1 MVESYVEF
9 VRWLVVIVAVGF
21 FISGLDDFFVD
32 IYYYLYRLY
41 RRLFI
46 ERRFPKLTEEDLRK
60 IPEKPV
66 AILIPAWRE
75 QAVIGRMLDHTLRSV
90 DYRNYEI
97 FVGTYPNDEPTML
110 AVAEVAELDPRI
122 HRVVC
127 PHPGPTNKA
136 DCLNWVLEG
145 IRLYEKRSG
154 RRFEIL
160 VIHDAEDIIHP
171 LSLRL
176 MNRLIPRIDMVQL
189 PVVPLEV
196 QLSHLTAGT
205 YLDEFAEF
213 HTKDLLVRERV
224 AGMIPGA
231 GVGSGFSREC
241 IDDLAAINRNQVF
254 NIETLTED
262 YDLGFRLQAIGKK
275 AVIAQFYVERTKV
288 VRSGWLRRREKLKR
302 VKEIVATREFFPTTF
317 SAATRQKSRWM
328 LGIVF
333 QGSQQIGWIGGFRGT
348 YMLWRDRKALF
359 ANFVNV
365 LGYVVL
371 VLIWWTYFASDPD
384 RDSAY
389 FARVIPTHGWV
400 WDLIVVD
407 TLLMVHRWIQRVLG
421 ILRVANWTHILLTI
435 PRVVWA
441 NFINF
446 TAGVQ
451 ATRQFFRTIVTGEKA
466 AWAKTEHAFPSERH
480 LVEFKR
486 KLGDLLLENRL
497 LSLSQLS
504 HAMEVQKQT
513 GERLG
518 DVLTRLGYVEEERLL
533 PVLGEQLR
541 VEARRFDPQ
550 AVNSDLARLIPEQ
563 VAREHLMLAVGS
575 EDGQTVVALV
585 DPGNQPAQEWLATHL
600 GRPYRL
606 VLASRRNLMEGLDR
620 AYGRPVRRRLMLGE
634 LLLQSGV
641 ITSDQLAQALEMQK
655 RSGKRLGEILEEEGL
670 VSRELLEAKIR
681 EQQAV

>member
-1 MVESYVEF
+1 MEPFVEF
-9 VRWLVVIVAVGF
+9 IRVLVVIVAVGF
-21 FISGLDDFFVD
+21 FISGIDDFFVD

-41 RRLFI
+41 RRVFI

-60 IPEKPV
+60 VPEKPV
-66 AILIPAWRE
+66 AVLIPAWQE
-75 QAVIGRMLDHTLRSV
+75 HMVIGRMLDHTLRSV
-90 DYRNYEI
+90 DYQNYEI
-97 FVGTYPNDEPTML
+97 FVGTYPNDEPTMM
-110 AVAEVAELDPRI
+110 AVAEVAERDPRI
-122 HRVVC
+122 RRIVC
-127 PHPGPTNKA
+127 PHDGPTNKA

-145 IRLYEKRSG
+145 IRLYEKKSG
-154 RRFEIL
+154 RRFEVL

-171 LSLRL
+171 LSLKL
-176 MNRLIPRIDMVQL
+176 MNRLIPRVHMVQL
-189 PVVPLEV
+189 PVIPLEV
-196 QLSHLTAGT
+196 QLSNLTAGT

-213 HTKDLLVRERV
+213 HTKDLLVRERI
-224 AGMIPGA
+224 AGMIPCA

-241 IDDLAAINRNQVF
+241 IEELATGQRNQVF
-254 NIETLTED
+254 NVETLTED

-275 AVIAQFYVERTKV
+275 AVIARFYVERAKV
-288 VRSGWLRRREKLKR
+288 VQSGWLRRREKLKR
-302 VKEIVATREFFPTTF
+302 VKELVATREFFPTRF
-317 SAATRQKSRWM
+317 SAATRQKARWI

-333 QGSQQIGWIGGFRGT
+333 QGWQQIGWVGGFRGA

-359 ANFVNV
+359 ANFLNV

-371 VLIWWTYFASDPD
+371 VLIWGTYFASDPD
-384 RDSAY
+384 QDSAY
-389 FARVIPTHGWV
+389 FARVIPTHGWLWTV
-400 WDLIVVD
+400 VVVD

-421 ILRVANWTHILLTI
+421 ILRVAHWTHVWLTI
-435 PRVVWA
+435 PRLVWA
-441 NFINF
+441 NLINF
-446 TAGVQ
+446 AAGVQ
-451 ATRQFFRTIVTGEKA
+451 ATRQFFRMVVTGEKA
-466 AWAKTEHAFPSERH
+466 VWTKTEHAFPSERH

-518 DVLTRLGYVEEERLL
+518 DLLTRLGYVEEERLL

-541 VEARRFDPQ
+541 VEARRVDPRT
-550 AVNSDLARLIPEQ
+550 VDSDLARLIPEQ
-563 VAREHLMLAVGS
+563 VAREYLMLAVGS
-575 EDGQTVVALV
+575 EDGQIVVASV
-585 DPGNQPAQEWLATHL
+585 DPGNRRAQEWLAAHL
-600 GRPYRL
+600 DRPHRL
-606 VLASRRNLMEGLDR
+606 VLASRRNMMEGLDH
-620 AYGRPVRRRLMLGE
+620 AYGRPVRRRIMLGE

-641 ITSDQLAQALEMQK
+641 ITSDQLAQGLEMQK